1 MYCQVLK
8 FSLRNNS
15 PPEKLSADT
24 FGTKYHYR
32 KNSSHDS
39 VKIKTL
45 ITWNKSFVLPPEH
58 FQCSQSNG
66 EHIELYLQNNK
77 ITKQLND
84 NWSKSIAWK
93 KHIAIVKS
101 NI

>member
-8 FSLRNNS
+8 FIVRNNS

-32 KNSSHDS
+32 KYSSHDR

-45 ITWNKSFVLPPEH
+45 K
-58 FQCSQSNG
+58 
-66 EHIELYLQNNK
+66 
-77 ITKQLND
+77 
-84 NWSKSIAWK
+84 A
-93 KHIAIVKS
+93 
-101 NI
+101 